1 MIRAFNLNSQK
12 TTISMKKSIIKSLS
26 IALFLSMCSCSGD
39 KDNQEIIAPQGMHTL
54 NLNRF
59 GKPFAIFVPDT
70 VANKLS
76 FTEQTNGALDIRV
89 GTNFAISINEQAADL
104 EMRRM
109 DIKDD
114 EVNKFK
120 TYITD
125 EPTAILWE
133 SEIVQPEFHFLLNQK
148 IGDNNYSFEDIRD
161 TENNAFGKDA
171 IQKMFDSCK
180 NIKEIKRE
188 SKS

>member
-1 MIRAFNLNSQK
+1 MNTSF
-12 TTISMKKSIIKSLS
+12 KKLLPF
-26 IALFLSMCSCSGD
+26 ALFLFLISCGG
-39 KDNQEIIAPQGMHTL
+39 KKNEEIIAPQGMHTL

-76 FTEQTNGALDIRV
+76 ITEQTNGALDIKV
-89 GTNFAISINEQAADL
+89 GTNFAISINEQAADIN
-104 EMRRM
+104 MRKM

-114 EVNKFK
+114 ELNKFK
-120 TYITD
+120 NYFAD
-125 EPTAILWE
+125 EPAAIFWE

-148 IGDNNYSFEDIRD
+148 IGDNEYSFEDIRD
-161 TENNAFGKDA
+161 TEAKPFGKDA

-180 NIKEIKRE
+180 NIKELKKE
-188 SKS
+188 PK